1 MTTATPPEIEQLE
14 AARANA
20 IAVGNLEALAAMVTD
35 DYVHVD
41 ADGQVRD
48 KAGYLEAV
56 RSTAGRYT
64 VYRLRDN
71 HIALLGNMAW
81 VHGSFE
87 NRFEAADGAI
97 RHKTARH
104 LRLYR
109 LEAGGWRNF
118 FHQGTLITA
127 PE

>member
-1 MTTATPPEIEQLE
+1 MTAIPPEIGQLE
-14 AARANA
+14 SARADA
-20 IAVGNLEALAAMVTD
+20 IAAGNLEALAAMVTN
-35 DYVHVD
+35 DYIHVD
-41 ADGQVRD
+41 ADGRVRD

-56 RSTAGRYT
+56 RSAAGRYT
-64 VYRLRDN
+64 DYRLRDN
-71 HIALLGNMAW
+71 RIAVLGNMAW

-87 NRFEAADGAI
+87 NRFEAADGTI
-97 RHKTARH
+97 RNKSARH

-109 LEAGGWRNF
+109 LEAGGWRNC